1 MDYLAHSFP
10 TQLFEPYTDE
20 NGDLRSRPA
29 VDVDGTPIICREAEQ
44 RRDALIEHLGALAP
58 VQGALD
64 QILWHFS
71 GDVVAEVTGRKR
83 RIVRTSEGCLKVEN
97 RPASSNLGETQ
108 AFMDDTKRIL
118 VFSDAGGT
126 GRSYHADLGAK
137 NQRLRVHYLLEPGWK
152 ADNAIQGLGR
162 TNRTNQAQPPLF
174 RPVATNVKGEK
185 RFLSTIA
192 RRLDTLGAITKGQ
205 RETGGQNMFR
215 AEDNLESPYARAA
228 LRQFFYKLRAGKID
242 ACSYARFQEM
252 TGLTLDDADGCM
264 KEVLPPIQQFLNRCL
279 ALKISMQDAIFDAF
293 GEFLAAIIE
302 DARQAGTLDV
312 GLETL
317 RAERFEIIDRKVI
330 FEHEATG
337 ATATA
342 LTVERTDRNAP
353 LTLTKVKSI
362 CAAMS
367 DAKLC
372 WNANSKR
379 AGLMTPAPAYMDEDG
394 VPIRRIKLLRPMTY
408 DLFEQGEFIKSNWHE
423 VDDATFEQL
432 WQAEVEAVPEFT
444 TSKITLIC
452 GLLLPIWDRLPADN
466 MRIYRLQAKDG
477 ERAIGRLVSQ
487 EQLINVYARLG
498 LDSDIQMQPD
508 EVVRAVMETRATLSL
523 VNGFQLRRSL
533 VMGQPRLE
541 LIGAT
546 GAILAELK
554 AMGCFS
560 EVIQWKT
567 RVFLPSEALDVL
579 ASLLSRFPVGTAV
592 DGAAQ

>member
-1 MDYLAHSFP
+1 MTY
-10 TQLFEPYTDE
+10 
-20 NGDLRSRPA
+20 
-29 VDVDGTPIICREAEQ
+29 
-44 RRDALIEHLGALAP
+44 
-58 VQGALD
+58 
-64 QILWHFS
+64 
-71 GDVVAEVTGRKR
+71 
-83 RIVRTSEGCLKVEN
+83 
-97 RPASSNLGETQ
+97 
-108 AFMDDTKRIL
+108 AFMDDAKRIL
-118 VFSDAGGT
+118 IFSDAGGT

-174 RPVATNVKGEK
+174 RPVATDVKGEK

-242 ACSYARFQEM
+242 ACSYSRFQEM
-252 TGLTLDDADGCM
+252 TGLTLDEADGTM
-264 KEVLPPIQQFLNRCL
+264 KETLPPIQQFLNRCL
-279 ALKISMQDAIFDAF
+279 ALRIDMQDAIFEAF
-293 GEFLAAIIE
+293 GGFLSAIIE

-317 RAERFEIIDRKVI
+317 RAEKFEIVDRKVI

-342 LTVERTDRNAP
+342 LTVERIDRNDP
-353 LTLTKVKSI
+353 LTLPRVKAI
-362 CAAMS
+362 CADTRGAT
-367 DAKLC
+367 LC
-372 WNANSKR
+372 WNKTSKR
-379 AGLMTPAPAYMDEDG
+379 AALMVKAPAFMDEDG
-394 VPIRRIKLLRPMTY
+394 VPILRVKLLRPMATEI
-408 DLFEQGEFIKSNWHE
+408 LALTEFSKSHWE
-423 VDDATFEQL
+423 EIDDAMFEQL
-432 WQAEVEAVPEFT
+432 WQAEVDAVPEFT

-466 MRIYRLQAKDG
+466 MRIYRLQTEDG

-487 EQLINVYARLG
+487 EQLLNVYARLG
-498 LDSDIQMQPD
+498 LDCQIEMTPQ
-508 EVVRAVMETRATLSL
+508 EVFGAVMDAKTTLSL
-523 VNGFQLRRSL
+523 LGGYQLRRSL

-541 LIGAT
+541 LIGAS
-546 GAILAELK
+546 GAALPALK
-554 AMGCFS
+554 ALGCFT

-567 RVFLPSEALDVL
+567 RVFIPVDCTEVL
-579 ASLLSRFPVGTAV
+579 ARVLAAHPVGAS
-592 DGAAQ
+592 AADAAA